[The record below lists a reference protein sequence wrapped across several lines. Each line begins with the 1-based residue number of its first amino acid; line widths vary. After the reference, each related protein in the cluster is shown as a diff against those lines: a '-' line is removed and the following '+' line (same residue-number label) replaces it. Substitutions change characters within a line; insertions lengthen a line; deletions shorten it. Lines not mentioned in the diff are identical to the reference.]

1 MINIA
6 ITGGIA
12 SGKSMASEY
21 LKNLGY
27 TVIDADEM
35 AREMTGPG
43 GKAMPYIIEH
53 FGREYINEDGSLN
66 RIAMRD
72 LVFNNPAKLSLLE
85 AGTTNVVL
93 ADIEKIKKEREKA
106 GDKVIFYDIPLLY
119 EKNQQDKYDAV
130 WVVTAERDIRK
141 HRLVER
147 DAMDDNMAEL
157 IMGAQEEEEKK
168 IEDADFVIYNNGDLA
183 ELYRSIDDA
192 LDHYLNK

>member
-66 RIAMRD
+66 RTAMRD

-192 LDHYLNK
+192 LDHYMN

>member
-53 FGREYINEDGSLN
+53 FGREFINEDGSLN

-192 LDHYLNK
+192 LDHYIN

>member
-66 RIAMRD
+66 RTAMRD

-192 LDHYLNK
+192 LDHYIN

>member
-12 SGKSMASEY
+12 SGKSMTSEY

-192 LDHYLNK
+192 LDHYIN

>member
-66 RIAMRD
+66 RTAMRD

-157 IMGAQEEEEKK
+157 IMGALEEEEKK

-192 LDHYLNK
+192 LDHYMN

>member
-192 LDHYLNK
+192 LDHYLN

>member
-168 IEDADFVIYNNGDLA
+168 IEDADFVIYNNGDLS

>member
-43 GKAMPYIIEH
+43 GKAMTYIIEH

-168 IEDADFVIYNNGDLA
+168 IEDADFVIYNNGDLS